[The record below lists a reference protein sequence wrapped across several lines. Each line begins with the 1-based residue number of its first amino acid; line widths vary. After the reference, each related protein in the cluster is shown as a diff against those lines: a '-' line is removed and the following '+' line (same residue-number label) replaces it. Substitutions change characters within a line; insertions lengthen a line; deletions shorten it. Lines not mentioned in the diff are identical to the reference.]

1 MGERENDTKGKDNGP
16 NSQQP
21 EFKGAPN
28 AAEAFSGWFDNWKPW
43 TTIGWGIKNS
53 IEKTFGEGAAE
64 QGEFENLK
72 IRLVN
77 MASKVIGILKESL
90 GAETQKNG
98 EEILVKEKGLGKDDE
113 SESLSGRVPTGKSA
127 VGAAEMGGSSG
138 RGITGSA
145 KGPIVSTDISATIAK
160 ASARAAGP
168 AGGIA
173 LISDKG
179 PGIQMPDI
187 TKGGR

>member
-1 MGERENDTKGKDNGP
+1 MGERENDKKGKDNGS

-77 MASKVIGILKESL
+77 MASKVIGILKE
-90 GAETQKNG
+90 GR
-98 EEILVKEKGLGKDDE
+98 IKEVL
-113 SESLSGRVPTGKSA
+113 
-127 VGAAEMGGSSG
+127 
-138 RGITGSA
+138 
-145 KGPIVSTDISATIAK
+145 
-160 ASARAAGP
+160 
-168 AGGIA
+168 
-173 LISDKG
+173 G
-179 PGIQMPDI
+179 PGWDFALEVAHDVEISLNVLCGLI
-187 TKGGR
+187 E

>member
-1 MGERENDTKGKDNGP
+1 MGEKETDSTGKDT
-16 NSQQP
+16 STKDQST
-21 EFKGAPN
+21 EFRGAPN
-28 AAEAFSGWFDNWKPW
+28 AAEAFSGWYENWTPR

-77 MASKVIGILKESL
+77 MASKVIGIFKESL

-98 EEILVKEKGLGKDDE
+98 EEILAKEKALGKGAE
-113 SESLSGRVPTGKSA
+113 SAGLSGRAPTGKSVA
-127 VGAAEMGGSSG
+127 GAAEKGMSSG
-138 RGITGSA
+138 RGIA
-145 KGPIVSTDISATIAK
+145 DKVKKPVVSSDISATIAK

-168 AGGIA
+168 AGGLA

-179 PGIQMPDI
+179 PDIQIPDI
-187 TKGGR
+187 GRGG

>member
-1 MGERENDTKGKDNGP
+1 MGERENDKKGKDNGP

-77 MASKVIGILKESL
+77 MASKVIGILKGKGK
-90 GAETQKNG
+90 GA
-98 EEILVKEKGLGKDDE
+98 GK
-113 SESLSGRVPTGKSA
+113 R
-127 VGAAEMGGSSG
+127 
-138 RGITGSA
+138 R
-145 KGPIVSTDISATIAK
+145 
-160 ASARAAGP
+160 
-168 AGGIA
+168 
-173 LISDKG
+173 
-179 PGIQMPDI
+179 
-187 TKGGR
+187 

>member
-1 MGERENDTKGKDNGP
+1 MGEKETDSTGKDTDTKDQ
-16 NSQQP
+16 ST
-21 EFKGAPN
+21 EFRGAPN
-28 AAEAFSGWFDNWKPW
+28 AAEAFSGWYENWTPR

-72 IRLVN
+72 IKLVN

-98 EEILVKEKGLGKDDE
+98 EAILAKEKALGKEAE
-113 SESLSGRVPTGKSA
+113 STGLSGRVPSGKSA

-138 RGITGSA
+138 RGITEKA
-145 KGPIVSTDISATIAK
+145 KSPIARTDVSTAIAK

-168 AGGIA
+168 GTLA

-179 PGIQMPDI
+179 PGIQTPDI
-187 TKGGR
+187 GKGR

>member
-1 MGERENDTKGKDNGP
+1 MGEKETDSTGKDTGTKDQ
-16 NSQQP
+16 ST
-21 EFKGAPN
+21 EFRGAPN
-28 AAEAFSGWFDNWKPW
+28 AAEAFSGWYENWTPR

-98 EEILVKEKGLGKDDE
+98 EEILAKEKAPGKEAD
-113 SESLSGRVPTGKSA
+113 SESLSRVDPSGKSDA
-127 VGAAEMGGSSG
+127 VAAEKGAGSG
-138 RGITGSA
+138 RGIAGKTTT
-145 KGPIVSTDISATIAK
+145 PLVSSDISATIAK
-160 ASARAAGP
+160 ASAKAAGP
-168 AGGIA
+168 GSLA

-179 PGIQMPDI
+179 PGIQMPEI
-187 TKGGR
+187 GNGR